1 MAAIQPVSTTP
12 YGRLLGMSAAFA
24 TSNLSRTAISFAT
37 SLVIARALGVDD
49 FGRWTLCTAWAAVLT
64 TVVDFGF
71 GVLLTRDA
79 ARGDPA
85 TGQAVAVAFVVRL
98 GVLLPV
104 ALLFVVAPSALSH
117 DTATAAG
124 LRIAPLIAI
133 PGVAY
138 GCLASVFRAW
148 PRTLVMTLGI
158 EITGLLGQ
166 WAATWWLLRSGRG
179 IVALLLLAA
188 AVQALQFAAVVGLW
202 LRITASRPGIEWP
215 SPPTI
220 VRTLRDAWPFAAAGL
235 IANAQ
240 QRLAPVLLGF
250 FAAPAALAA
259 FGVAS
264 RFGGLVRMLP
274 QAALGGAL
282 PVLSHE
288 ARHGASGAMRALF
301 DRTLLAFTLASAS
314 ILTVFA
320 APLVSWTYGDGFAA
334 AVVPLVWTGI
344 GLVPTLVNGGRKVY
358 FYATGF
364 EAVAVRWSAVTLALQ
379 AAMCA
384 ALIPSFGAAGAAAGL
399 ALGEAAAWWPLRK
412 AGIKPGELGGAP
424 VGVVGDSPLVG

>member
-1 MAAIQPVSTTP
+1 MAALDSVSSTP
-12 YGRLLGMSAAFA
+12 YGRLVGMSAAFA

-37 SLVIARALGVDD
+37 SLVIARAIGVED

-79 ARGDPA
+79 ARDDPA

-104 ALLFVVAPSALSH
+104 GILFVVTPSLLSA
-117 DTATAAG
+117 DAATAAG

-133 PGVAY
+133 AGVSY

-148 PRTLVMTLGI
+148 PRALVLTLGI
-158 EITGLLGQ
+158 DTTGALAQ
-166 WAATWWLLRSGRG
+166 WAGAWWLLQAGGG
-179 IVALLLLAA
+179 IVDLLLLAA
-188 AVQALQFAAVVGLW
+188 AVQALQLAAAVGLW
-202 LRITASRPGIEWP
+202 FGIATPRTRLEWP
-215 SPPTI
+215 SPGTV

-250 FAAPAALAA
+250 LAAPAAVAA
-259 FGVAS
+259 LGVAS

-274 QAALGGAL
+274 QAAFAGAL

-288 ARHGASGAMRALF
+288 ARRGASDAVRARF
-301 DRTLLAFTLASAS
+301 DRTLLVFALASAS
-314 ILTVFA
+314 AVIVFA
-320 APLVSWTYGDGFAA
+320 APLVSWTYGDAFAG
-334 AVVPLVWTGI
+334 AVVPLVWIGI
-344 GLVPTLVNGGRKVY
+344 GLVPTLVNSGRKVY
-358 FYATGF
+358 FYASGF
-364 EAVAVRWSAVTLALQ
+364 ESVAVRWSAVALALQ
-379 AAMCA
+379 AAACA

-399 ALGEAAAWWPLRK
+399 ALGEAAVWWPLHK

-424 VGVVGDSPLVG
+424 VGIVGDSPLVG

>member
-1 MAAIQPVSTTP
+1 MAPLHPVSTTP
-12 YGRLLGMSAAFA
+12 YGQLAGMSAAFA
-24 TSNLSRTAISFAT
+24 ISNLSRMSISFAT
-37 SLVIARALGVDD
+37 SLLIARALGVED

-64 TVVDFGF
+64 TVVDLGF

-79 ARGDPA
+79 ARDDPA

-104 ALLFVVAPSALSH
+104 ALLFVFAPSFLSS
-117 DTATAAG
+117 DAPTAAG

-158 EITGLLGQ
+158 ETIGGLGQ
-166 WAATWWLLRSGRG
+166 WAGAWWLVQSGRG
-179 IVALLLLAA
+179 MVALLLLAA
-188 AVQALQFAAVVGLW
+188 AVQALQFAAATGLW
-202 LRITASRPGIEWP
+202 LGIAAARPGIEWP

-250 FAAPAALAA
+250 FASPAALAA
-259 FGVAS
+259 FGVAW
-264 RFGGLVRMLP
+264 RVGGLVRMLP
-274 QAALGGAL
+274 QAAFAGAL

-288 ARHGASGAMRALF
+288 ARRGASDAVRARF
-301 DRTLLAFTLASAS
+301 DRTLLVFALASAS
-314 ILTVFA
+314 MVIVLA
-320 APLVSWTYGDGFAA
+320 APLVSWTYGNGFAA

-358 FYATGF
+358 FYASGF
-364 EAVAVRWSAVTLALQ
+364 EAAAVRWSAVTLALQ
-379 AAMCA
+379 AALCA

-399 ALGEAAAWWPLRK
+399 ALGEAAVWWPLHK

-424 VGVVGDSPLVG
+424 VGIVGDSPLVG

>member
-1 MAAIQPVSTTP
+1 MAASHPVVTTP

-37 SLVIARALGVDD
+37 SLVIARALGIDD

-79 ARGDPA
+79 ARDDPA
-85 TGQAVAVAFVVRL
+85 TGQAVAVAFVARL

-104 ALLFVVAPSALSH
+104 ALLFVIAPWLLSA
-117 DTATAAG
+117 DAATAVG
-124 LRIAPLIAI
+124 LRVAPLIAI
-133 PGVAY
+133 AGVAY

-148 PRTLVMTLGI
+148 PRALVITLGI
-158 EITGLLGQ
+158 ETTGALAQ
-166 WAATWWLLRSGRG
+166 WAGAWWLLLAGAG
-179 IVALLLLAA
+179 LVDLLLLAA
-188 AVQALQFAAVVGLW
+188 AVQALQFASAVGLW
-202 LRITASRPGIEWP
+202 LAIATPSMRIEWP
-215 SPPTI
+215 SAGTM

-250 FAAPAALAA
+250 FAAPPAVAA

-264 RFGGLVRMLP
+264 RIGGLVRMLP
-274 QAALGGAL
+274 QAAFAGAL

-288 ARHGASGAMRALF
+288 ARHGASDAVRTRF
-301 DRTLLAFTLASAS
+301 DRTLLAFALASAS
-314 ILTVFA
+314 IVILFA
-320 APLVSWTYGDGFAA
+320 TPIVSWTYGEGFAG
-334 AVVPLVWTGI
+334 AVPPLVWTAI
-344 GLVPTLVNGGRKVY
+344 GLVPALLNSGRKVY
-358 FYATGF
+358 FFASGL
-364 EAVAVRWSAVTLALQ
+364 ESVALRWSAVALVLQ
-379 AAMCA
+379 AAACA
-384 ALIPSFGAAGAAAGL
+384 VLIPSFGAAGAAAGL
-399 ALGEAAAWWPLRK
+399 TLGEAAIWWPLHK

-424 VGVVGDSPLVG
+424 VGIVGDSPLVG